1 MPVAFC
7 LLKIVDLIRSSGK
20 NFKNNIKQGEIEIDF
35 SMVFSNSKKLK
46 NEQTSSQKSK
56 KNGISIFNIM

>member
-20 NFKNNIKQGEIEIDF
+20 NFKNNIKQGEIEMETF
-35 SMVFSNSKKLK
+35 
-46 NEQTSSQKSK
+46 Q
-56 KNGISIFNIM
+56 

>member
-35 SMVFSNSKKLK
+35 SMVFFEQKKAQICANL
-46 NEQTSSQKSK
+46 
-56 KNGISIFNIM
+56 

>member
-20 NFKNNIKQGEIEIDF
+20 NFKNNIRQGEIEIDI
-35 SMVFSNSKKLK
+35 SMVFFKPKKLK
-46 NEQTSSQKSK
+46 YAQTSSQKSK
-56 KNGISIFNIM
+56 DGIGIFNIM